1 MMMMELVVV
10 DLGLGGLVLLEA
22 ELVLLEAVL
31 ELVLV
36 ELVLVLW
43 LVLVELVLVLW
54 LKMVVEMVV
63 EMVKK
68 GSNRRYKP
76 P

>member
-10 DLGLGGLVLLEA
+10 DLGLGGVVLLEA

-31 ELVLV
+31 ELVLLKMVV
-36 ELVLVLW
+36 EM
-43 LVLVELVLVLW
+43 VELVLVLW